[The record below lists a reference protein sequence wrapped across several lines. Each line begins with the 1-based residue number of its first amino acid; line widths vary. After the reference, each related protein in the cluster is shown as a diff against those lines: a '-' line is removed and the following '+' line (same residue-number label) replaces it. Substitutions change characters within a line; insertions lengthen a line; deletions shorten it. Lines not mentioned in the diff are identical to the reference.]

1 MRRMNLYTS
10 GSTLVVKCLIFRPY
24 GSISWAIIV
33 SDKDKTVFTMKVED
47 NACFLESGS
56 KMEWSQK
63 KRTSVVGWMYR
74 TKLDGLEQS
83 PAFQEMVEA

>member
-1 MRRMNLYTS
+1 
-10 GSTLVVKCLIFRPY
+10 
-24 GSISWAIIV
+24 
-33 SDKDKTVFTMKVED
+33 MKVED